1 MQWQGLGT
9 CCFESPTLYET
20 MNSLPDTDNPSHVS
34 FLTLGSK
41 STPNTRDRPRRSQH
55 RPQAGPGAH
64 KGWPVA
70 GLSTH
75 RQQRTDIGNKRD
87 CPMGFCPLLRNRQQL
102 LGPGRPAW
110 RPLCTPIPSADLVRD
125 LVVDTCGELK
135 DPPSSPHSGPMQA
148 AMKHPGDVSDAAQPP
163 HTMSRRER
171 KSGVFCRQSR
181 IHHVT
186 DRA

>member
-1 MQWQGLGT
+1 MTPTTHLMFRFSPSAPSQDQTPGTVRDGASTAPRPDRGAIRDGPSRDCTLVYGL
-9 CCFESPTLYET
+9 
-20 MNSLPDTDNPSHVS
+20 
-34 FLTLGSK
+34 
-41 STPNTRDRPRRSQH
+41 
-55 RPQAGPGAH
+55 
-64 KGWPVA
+64 
-70 GLSTH
+70 
-75 RQQRTDIGNKRD
+75 QQPTDIGNKRN

-102 LGPGRPAW
+102 LGPGWPAW
-110 RPLCTPIPSADLVRD
+110 RPLCTPIPSADLVWD

-148 AMKHPGDVSDAAQPP
+148 AMKHPGYVSDAAQPP
-163 HTMSRRER
+163 RTMSRRER